1 MITVNMND
9 LEKLYADFGCKI
21 INDYEETERMKVF
34 NINDIDNEDMIER
47 YGKVNW
53 DIETLR
59 EDEVEVTLTA
69 MESLLNGYGY
79 SIVENIDDSTN
90 EHEADDSNHQYLE
103 NRMAE
108 MAFFR
113 TIFSFLSLVVSGVV
127 LWKVW

>member
-34 NINDIDNEDMIER
+34 NINDIDNEDMVER

-59 EDEVEVTLTA
+59 EDEIEVTLTA

-79 SIVENIDDSTN
+79 SIVEDIEDSTN
-90 EHEADDSNHQYLE
+90 ENEVDDSNHQYLE
-103 NRMAE
+103 SRMAE
-108 MAFFR
+108 MALFR